1 MSRVWEFMR
10 TKPIQSPIAA
20 ASHIFVVAFVL
31 GFALPAV
38 AQQDTAALTER
49 LFTAVR
55 ANDVATVRLVLTNGA
70 DPMAVDANGQT
81 PAGIA
86 IDRGYFEIA
95 HHILGVRNQRQAITR
110 RDSENEVNGLP
121 RARATAAL
129 PGEERKPEPT
139 WRQNTVPGQA
149 TEIPS
154 ARVSSPQEATVIT
167 PGAIISGPANRA
179 TPQNAPAAVKKGTEK
194 GPVSAPSA
202 PAAQQASQQAAQQA
216 ALTNLPVLPAGA
228 PNPFDPK
235 SAEPG
240 ALPVLSSTAP
250 TVHPEAAAGAKSGET
265 SSGNALSRFFNGITG
280 VFGGGGS

>member
-1 MSRVWEFMR
+1 MR
-10 TKPIQSPIAA
+10 TKPIQSAIAA
-20 ASHIFVVAFVL
+20 ATLAFVL
-31 GFALPAV
+31 GIALPAA
-38 AQQDTAALTER
+38 AQQDTVALTER

-95 HHILGVRNQRQAITR
+95 HHILGVRNQRQAMTR
-110 RDSENEVNGLP
+110 RESDDDRN
-121 RARATAAL
+121 ARTGPQAASAA
-129 PGEERKPEPT
+129 PGEERRPEPT

-149 TEIPS
+149 AEIPP

-167 PGAIISGPANRA
+167 PSTVITGP
-179 TPQNAPAAVKKGTEK
+179 TPRSAPQKSAAAPKKGAEK
-194 GPVSAPSA
+194 GPVSGPISGSGATPPA
-202 PAAQQASQQAAQQA
+202 PASQPAILA
-216 ALTNLPVLPAGA
+216 NLPVLPAGA

-235 SAEPG
+235 RAEPE
-240 ALPVLSSTAP
+240 ALPVLSSTTP
-250 TVHPEAAAGAKSGET
+250 TVRPEPISGEKSRET

>member
-1 MSRVWEFMR
+1 MR
-10 TKPIQSPIAA
+10 TKPIQSAIAA
-20 ASHIFVVAFVL
+20 ASQMFVLAFVL
-31 GFALPAV
+31 GIALPAA

-95 HHILGVRNQRQAITR
+95 HHILGVRNQRQAMM
-110 RDSENEVNGLP
+110 SQ
-121 RARATAAL
+121 
-129 PGEERKPEPT
+129 EERTARSSQQAASAAPGQERRPEPT

-149 TEIPS
+149 TEIPP

-167 PGAIISGPANRA
+167 PSTVITGP
-179 TPQNAPAAVKKGTEK
+179 TPRSAPQTSAAAPKKGTEK
-194 GPVSAPSA
+194 GPVSG
-202 PAAQQASQQAAQQA
+202 PAAAPPASVSQPAILA
-216 ALTNLPVLPAGA
+216 NLPVLPAGA

-235 SAEPG
+235 RAEPE
-240 ALPVLSSTAP
+240 ALPVLSSTTPA
-250 TVHPEAAAGAKSGET
+250 VRPEPISSEKSRET